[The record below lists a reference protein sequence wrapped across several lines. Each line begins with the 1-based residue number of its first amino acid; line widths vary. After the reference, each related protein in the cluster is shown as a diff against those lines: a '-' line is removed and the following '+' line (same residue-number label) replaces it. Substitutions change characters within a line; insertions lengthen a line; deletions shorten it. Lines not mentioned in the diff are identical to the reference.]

1 MSLAASGDLK
11 GILDVLSHMERSE
24 AVLSEYYHACGE
36 VFTDHQ
42 AFWFGIAEQENR
54 HARNI
59 RHMKDIIEKKPEN
72 FQKGR
77 PFNIAATQTLIK
89 GVENNTV
96 KVRTGQ
102 LQLVNAIAIARDNEQ
117 AFIEAKYNEI
127 VRTDDVEYEA
137 LVNEIVT
144 DTAAHKTHIDKMF
157 AELRK

>member
-1 MSLAASGDLK
+1 MNLLVSGDLR
-11 GILDVLSHMERSE
+11 GILDVLDHMERSE
-24 AVLSEYYHACGE
+24 AVLSEYYRACGE
-36 VFTDHQ
+36 VFAQHR
-42 AFWFGIAEQENR
+42 AFWFGIAEQEKK

-77 PFNIAATQTLIK
+77 PFNIVATQTLIK

-96 KVRTGQ
+96 KVRSGE
-102 LQLVNAIAIARDNEQ
+102 LHVINALAIARDNEQ
-117 AFIEAKYNEI
+117 AFMEAKYNEI
-127 VRTDDVEYEA
+127 VETDDIEYRT

-144 DTAAHKTHIDKMF
+144 DTAAHKTHIDSMF